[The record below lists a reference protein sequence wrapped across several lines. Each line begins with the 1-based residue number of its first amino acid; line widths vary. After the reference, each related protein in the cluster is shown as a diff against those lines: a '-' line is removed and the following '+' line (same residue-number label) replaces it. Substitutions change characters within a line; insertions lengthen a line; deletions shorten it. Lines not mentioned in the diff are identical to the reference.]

1 MTGECA
7 PELERV
13 LSDWRARMRPT
24 ARTTPRAGSRGRHEE
39 ALVRALLNASAAPDD
54 LSVPEHE
61 ACMRAIVLSAAAYG
75 EDHPTARLD
84 PAALLGQIS
93 ALRAAAWQ
101 QFSTHET
108 APERAS
114 RRILA
119 LDRTLSLVVRASMR
133 GAARGDLEAK
143 GQWPR
148 ALEAVMDDEQEKR

>member
-1 MTGECA
+1 MNGGCV

-13 LSDWRARMRPT
+13 LADWRARMRPT
-24 ARTTPRAGSRGRHEE
+24 ARTTPRTGSRGRHEE
-39 ALVRALLNASAAPDD
+39 ALVRALLNASSASDDVGAP
-54 LSVPEHE
+54 EQE

-84 PAALLGQIS
+84 PASLLGQIS

-101 QFSTHET
+101 QFSTHEEF
-108 APERAS
+108 PERAS

-133 GAARGDLEAK
+133 GAARSDLEAT

-148 ALEAVMDDEQEKR
+148 ALDAVMDDVREKP